1 MKKIII
7 ITMFALLGCKKET
20 PTPAAP
26 TPPPVNCRCGYT
38 ISQGGTYTIEGRQT
52 EWWYQV
58 RNYCTNAPI
67 FIRVLRPIDNGEYCK
82 DYQW

>member
-7 ITMFALLGCKKET
+7 ITMLALLGCAKEAKID
-20 PTPAAP
+20 PTPEP
-26 TPPPVNCRCGYT
+26 TVNCHCGST
-38 ISQGGTYTIEGRQT
+38 ISQGGVYTIEGKQT

-67 FIRVLRPIDNGEYCK
+67 FIKVIRPITSGEYCK

>member
-7 ITMFALLGCKKET
+7 IMMFAVLGCKKET
-20 PTPAAP
+20 PAPAP
-26 TPPPVNCRCGYT
+26 TSPPVNCRCGYT
-38 ISQGGTYTIEGRQT
+38 ISQGGAYTIEGRQT